1 MRYNHNGVIS
11 RIDELIGCSQVAV
24 FNSSFVFN
32 KNNKGKGHGT
42 SAHEERIIEAIRLGY
57 DAAICTVVST
67 NTAEIAILKKFGW
80 RKVAEFHSSKTDNDV
95 QLWFIDLKSL
105 NHVPAYNPNSLE
117 YSQYEAWEKSI
128 ERIVQ

>member
-32 KNNKGKGHGT
+32 KSNRGKGHGI

-80 RKVAEFHSSKTDNDV
+80 RQVAEFHSSKTDNNV
-95 QLWFIDLKSL
+95 QLWFIDLKNFNSVL
-105 NHVPAYNPNSLE
+105 AYDPNSLE
-117 YSQYEAWEKSI
+117 YNQYKIWEKSL
-128 ERIVQ
+128 ERVQ

>member
-24 FNSSFVFN
+24 FNSSFVLN
-32 KNNKGKGHGT
+32 KNNRGKGHGT

-57 DAAICTVVST
+57 DVAICTVVST

-80 RKVAEFHSSKTDNDV
+80 RQVAEFYSSKTDNDV
-95 QLWFIDLKSL
+95 QLWFINLK
-105 NHVPAYNPNSLE
+105 NFNNVPAYDPNSLE
-117 YSQYEAWEKSI
+117 YNQYKIWEKSL
-128 ERIVQ
+128 ERTQ